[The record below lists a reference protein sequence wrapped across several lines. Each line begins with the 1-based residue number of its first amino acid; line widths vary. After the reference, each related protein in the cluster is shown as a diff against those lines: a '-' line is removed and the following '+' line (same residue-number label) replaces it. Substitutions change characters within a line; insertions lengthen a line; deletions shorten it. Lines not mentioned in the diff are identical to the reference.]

1 MISLDTLFIGDDA
14 KLLEKLKKSLDISN
28 IYDLAANTNERKERS
43 ALSKD
48 LDVPQHTLY
57 YYSKLANLL
66 QCDMSLEE
74 AKFLVETGVRCIN
87 DIFYLNCEK
96 YLAYVEEYGFTMASR
111 TVDKALVTEWI
122 STARMMPYRDFECD
136 ESDQQNQSYTYHE
149 ETTKV
154 RKASTSMG
162 VDLRDIIS
170 ELGAG
175 LADAQKALDM
185 NSIAV
190 QKEILSDPELRG
202 YGLNATW
209 YTIPETTFSLKMTYH
224 FSEESAESLSG
235 TGLNESLT
243 PAKSRLRMRI
253 VPSNATIN
261 NTYKS
266 SGDQESTV
274 TLRFVPI
281 PPPEGTTD
289 RIQMPELVGKSV
301 DEAIATLNEMNLEYE
316 LVRVKGEPKNGSHT
330 EVLRQ
335 SLSTGATI
343 TDASLLDV
351 APDTYVMAHTRI
363 TLTYLDDESGKDPTE
378 ETLKAVLSEVQEA
391 AASVRESAADAK
403 SSAADA
409 KSSADAAQKSANN
422 AKSSASD
429 AKASADAA
437 QKSANNAKSS
447 AADAKYKASAAE
459 SSANEAQKSV
469 NSAKS
474 FANNAEIQ
482 AKNSEHFSTVSQNAA
497 TSAASKADDVSKYAS
512 KAEQSAIDASS
523 SAKAAKASADE
534 ACEAAGQADCR
545 VAEAQTAAEN
555 AEERAL
561 EADSSAQNA
570 AASAET
576 ALKAAQSVEA
586 AAKKAK
592 ESAGEEVPKDKSYQI
607 KLFSVGKSKMDVI
620 KEIRAQY
627 GIGLSDAKT
636 MVDNAPCILLED
648 TVFSHDKATAIAEA
662 LKAVGA
668 DAEIIEV

>member
-149 ETTKV
+149 ETIKA

-190 QKEILSDPELRG
+190 QKEILSDPELRS

-209 YTIPETTFSLKMTYH
+209 YVIPETTFSLKMTYH
-224 FSEESAESLSG
+224 FSEESEKSG
-235 TGLNESLT
+235 KYDGGADKNDAALLT
-243 PAKSRLRMRI
+243 KPKFKMRVI
-253 VPSNATIN
+253 PSNATYN
-261 NTYKS
+261 NTFKY
-266 SGDQESTV
+266 SGDQESTL

-289 RIQMPELVGKSV
+289 RIQMPDLVGKSV

-343 TDASLLDV
+343 TDASLLDIT
-351 APDTYVMAHTRI
+351 ADTYVMAHTRI

-482 AKNSEHFSTVSQNAA
+482 AKKLRTFQHRIPERRHKRSLQGRRCQQVCFQGRTVG
-497 TSAASKADDVSKYAS
+497 
-512 KAEQSAIDASS
+512 
-523 SAKAAKASADE
+523 
-534 ACEAAGQADCR
+534 C
-545 VAEAQTAAEN
+545 
-555 AEERAL
+555 
-561 EADSSAQNA
+561 
-570 AASAET
+570 
-576 ALKAAQSVEA
+576 
-586 AAKKAK
+586 
-592 ESAGEEVPKDKSYQI
+592 
-607 KLFSVGKSKMDVI
+607 
-620 KEIRAQY
+620 
-627 GIGLSDAKT
+627 
-636 MVDNAPCILLED
+636 
-648 TVFSHDKATAIAEA
+648 
-662 LKAVGA
+662 
-668 DAEIIEV
+668 